1 MTAHA
6 EITGLILAGGRA
18 QRMGGI
24 DKGLV
29 SFMGKPLIEHAITRL
44 TPQVTSI
51 LINANRNQDHYAQYG
66 HAVIADHHA
75 DFAGPL
81 AGFAAGLE
89 HCNTEY
95 LLSVPCDSPVFP
107 LNLGERMLETMINT
121 QSDVVYASSVDAT
134 GTIWT
139 QPVFCLM
146 RRGVQQLLQ
155 NFLEHEGRKID
166 RWFETLP
173 SSTVIFTNEAAFANT
188 NTPEELQA
196 LEKTLQGSS

>member
-1 MTAHA
+1 MTARA

-44 TPQVTSI
+44 TPQVATI
-51 LINANRNQDHYAQYG
+51 LINANRNHDRYTQYG
-66 HAVIADHHA
+66 HAVIADQHP

-89 HCNTEY
+89 HCSTEY

-107 LNLGERMLETMINT
+107 LDLSQRMLEAMIDT
-121 QSDVVYASSVDAT
+121 QSDLVYASSIDPSGA
-134 GTIWT
+134 IWT

-146 RRGVQQLLQ
+146 HRSVEQSLQ
-155 NFLEHEGRKID
+155 DFLRQKGRKID
-166 RWFETLP
+166 RWFETLR
-173 SSTVIFTNEAAFANT
+173 SSTVVFTDEAAFANT

-196 LEKTLQGSS
+196 LEQTLQGSN

>member
-29 SFMGKPLIEHAITRL
+29 SFMGRPLIEHAIARL
-44 TPQVTSI
+44 SPQVKTI
-51 LINANRNQDHYAQYG
+51 LINANRNHDRYAQYG
-66 HAVIADHHA
+66 HAVIADHHP

-81 AGFAAGLE
+81 AGFAAGLK

-95 LLSVPCDSPVFP
+95 LLSAPCDSPVFP
-107 LNLGERMLETMINT
+107 LNLSEQLLKEMIST
-121 QSDVVYASSVDAT
+121 QSDLVYASSIDPT

-146 RRGVQQLLQ
+146 RRSVQQSLQ
-155 NFLEHEGRKID
+155 EFLDQGGRKID
-166 RWFETLP
+166 RWFEALP
-173 SSTVIFTNEAAFANT
+173 SSTVVFADEAAFANT

-196 LEKTLQGSS
+196 LEQVLHASN

>member
-29 SFMGKPLIEHAITRL
+29 SFMGKPLIEHTIARL
-44 TPQVTSI
+44 SPQVTSV
-51 LINANRNQDHYAQYG
+51 LINANRNHDRYAQYG

-81 AGFAAGLE
+81 AGFAAGIE
-89 HCNTEY
+89 HCNSGY
-95 LLSVPCDSPVFP
+95 LLSGPCDSPVFP
-107 LNLGERMLETMINT
+107 LNLSEQLLKEMIST
-121 QSDVVYASSVDAT
+121 QSDLVYASSIDPMGKT
-134 GTIWT
+134 WT

-146 RRGVQQLLQ
+146 RRSVQQSLQ
-155 NFLEHEGRKID
+155 AFLDQGGRKID
-166 RWFETLP
+166 RWFEALP
-173 SSTVIFTNEAAFANT
+173 SSTVVFADEAAFANT

-196 LEKTLQGSS
+196 LEQTLHASN

>member
-1 MTAHA
+1 MTARA

-29 SFMGKPLIEHAITRL
+29 PFMGKPLVEHAIDRL
-44 TPQVTSI
+44 TPQVASI
-51 LINANRNQDHYAQYG
+51 LINANRNQDHYAQYS
-66 HAVIADHHA
+66 HAVIADQHP

-107 LNLGERMLETMINT
+107 LNLSEQLLEKMIST
-121 QSDVVYASSVDAT
+121 QSDLVYASSVDTSGA
-134 GTIWT
+134 IWT

-146 RRGVQQLLQ
+146 RCSVKQSLQ
-155 NFLEHEGRKID
+155 DFLGQEGRKID

-173 SSTVIFTNEAAFANT
+173 SSTVIFTDEAAFANT
-188 NTPEELQA
+188 NTPEELRA
-196 LEKTLQGSS
+196 LEQTLQGSN

>member
-29 SFMGKPLIEHAITRL
+29 PFMGKPLIEHAVTRL
-44 TPQVTSI
+44 TPQVATI
-51 LINANRNQDHYAQYG
+51 LINANRNHDHYAQYG
-66 HAVIADHHA
+66 HAVIADHHP

-107 LNLGERMLETMINT
+107 LNLSEQMLEAMINT
-121 QSDVVYASSVDAT
+121 QSDVVYASSADPSGV
-134 GTIWT
+134 IWT

-146 RRGVQQLLQ
+146 RRGVKQSLQ
-155 NFLEHEGRKID
+155 DFLGHEGRKID

-173 SSTVIFTNEAAFANT
+173 SSTVIFSDAAAFANT

-196 LEKTLQGSS
+196 LEQALQGSN

>member
-29 SFMGKPLIEHAITRL
+29 SFMGKPLIEHAIARL
-44 TPQVTSI
+44 SPQVTTI
-51 LINANRNQDHYAQYG
+51 LINANRNHDHYAQYG
-66 HAVIADHHA
+66 HTVIADHHP

-89 HCNTEY
+89 HCSTEY

-107 LNLGERMLETMINT
+107 LNLSEQLLEEMIST
-121 QSDVVYASSVDAT
+121 QSDLVYASSVDAS
-134 GTIWT
+134 GASWT

-146 RRGVQQLLQ
+146 RRSVQPSLQ
-155 NFLEHEGRKID
+155 EFLDQGGRKID
-166 RWFETLP
+166 RWFGALP
-173 SSTVIFTNEAAFANT
+173 SSTVIFTDDAAFANT

-196 LEKTLQGSS
+196 LEHVLHASN

>member
-1 MTAHA
+1 MTARA

-29 SFMGKPLIEHAITRL
+29 PFMGKPLIEHAINRL
-44 TPQVTSI
+44 APQVTSI
-51 LINANRNQDHYAQYG
+51 LINANRNHDHYAQYG
-66 HAVIADHHA
+66 HAVIADQHP

-89 HCNTEY
+89 YCKTEY

-107 LNLGERMLETMINT
+107 LNLSEKMLEAMINM
-121 QSDVVYASSVDAT
+121 QSDLVYASSADPSGA
-134 GTIWT
+134 IWT

-146 RRGVQQLLQ
+146 RRSVQQSLQ
-155 NFLEHEGRKID
+155 DFLDQGGRKID
-166 RWFETLP
+166 RWFEALR
-173 SSTVIFTNEAAFANT
+173 SSTVVFADEAAFANT

-196 LEKTLQGSS
+196 LEQALQGSN

>member
-1 MTAHA
+1 MTAYA
-6 EITGLILAGGRA
+6 EITGLVLAGGRA

-29 SFMGKPLIEHAITRL
+29 SFMGKPLIEHAIARL
-44 TPQVTSI
+44 GPQVASI
-51 LINANRNQDHYAQYG
+51 LINANRNHDRYAQYG
-66 HAVIADHHA
+66 HAVITDQHP

-107 LNLGERMLETMINT
+107 LNLSEQLLKEMISKK
-121 QSDVVYASSVDAT
+121 SDLVYASSVDTT
-134 GTIWT
+134 GTTWT

-146 RRGVQQLLQ
+146 RRNVQQSLKE
-155 NFLEHEGRKID
+155 FLDQGGRKID
-166 RWFETLP
+166 RWFEALP
-173 SSTVIFTNEAAFANT
+173 SSTVIFADEAAFANT

-196 LEKTLQGSS
+196 LEQTLHASN

>member
-29 SFMGKPLIEHAITRL
+29 PFMGKPLIEHAIARL
-44 TPQVTSI
+44 GPQVTTI
-51 LINANRNQDHYAQYG
+51 LINANRNHDRYAQYG

-89 HCNTEY
+89 HCNSEY

-107 LNLGERMLETMINT
+107 LHLSEQLLEEMIST
-121 QSDVVYASSVDAT
+121 QSDLVYASSVDPA
-134 GTIWT
+134 GTTWA

-146 RRGVQQLLQ
+146 RRSVQQSLQ
-155 NFLEHEGRKID
+155 EFLDQGGRKID
-166 RWFETLP
+166 RWFEALP
-173 SSTVIFTNEAAFANT
+173 SSTVVFADDAAFANT

-196 LEKTLQGSS
+196 LEQALHASN

>member
-1 MTAHA
+1 VHT

-29 SFMGKPLIEHAITRL
+29 PFMGKPLIEQAIARL
-44 TPQVTSI
+44 SPQVTTI
-51 LINANRNQDHYAQYG
+51 LINANRNHDRYAEYG
-66 HAVIADHHA
+66 HAVIADHHP

-89 HCNTEY
+89 HCKTEY

-107 LNLGERMLETMINT
+107 LDLSERLLEEMIST
-121 QSDVVYASSVDAT
+121 QSDLVYASSLDTSGAS
-134 GTIWT
+134 WT

-146 RRGVQQLLQ
+146 RRTVQQSLQ
-155 NFLEHEGRKID
+155 AFLDQGGRKID
-166 RWFETLP
+166 RWFEALP
-173 SSTVIFTNEAAFANT
+173 SSTVVFADDAAFANT

-196 LEKTLQGSS
+196 LEQVLHASN

>member
-29 SFMGKPLIEHAITRL
+29 PFMGKPLIEHAIARL
-44 TPQVTSI
+44 SPQVTTI
-51 LINANRNQDHYAQYG
+51 LINANRNHDRYAQYG
-66 HAVIADHHA
+66 HAVIADHHP

-89 HCNTEY
+89 HSKTEY

-107 LNLGERMLETMINT
+107 LNLSQQLLEEMIST
-121 QSDVVYASSVDAT
+121 QSDLVYASSIDSAGVT
-134 GTIWT
+134 WT

-146 RRGVQQLLQ
+146 RRSVQQSLQ
-155 NFLEHEGRKID
+155 EFLDQGGRKID
-166 RWFETLP
+166 RWFEALP
-173 SSTVIFTNEAAFANT
+173 SSTVVFADEAAFANT

-196 LEKTLQGSS
+196 LEQVLHASN

>member
-29 SFMGKPLIEHAITRL
+29 PFMGKPLIEHAITRL
-44 TPQVTSI
+44 TPQASTI
-51 LINANRNQDHYAQYG
+51 LINANRNLDRYTQYG
-66 HAVIADHHA
+66 HAVIADQHP

-107 LNLGERMLETMINT
+107 LDLSERMLEAMINT
-121 QSDVVYASSVDAT
+121 QSDLVYASSIDPSGA
-134 GTIWT
+134 IWT

-146 RRGVQQLLQ
+146 RRSVKESLQ
-155 NFLEHEGRKID
+155 DFLGHEGRKID
-166 RWFETLP
+166 RWFEALR
-173 SSTVIFTNEAAFANT
+173 SSSAVFSNEAAFANT

-196 LEKTLQGSS
+196 LEQVLQAKN

>member
-1 MTAHA
+1 MTARA

-29 SFMGKPLIEHAITRL
+29 SFMGKPLIEHAIDRL
-44 TPQVTSI
+44 TPQVTAI
-51 LINANRNQDHYAQYG
+51 LINANRNQDRYAQYG
-66 HAVIADHHA
+66 HAVIADQHP

-89 HCNTEY
+89 DCKTEY

-107 LNLGERMLETMINT
+107 LNLSQRMLEAMINT
-121 QSDVVYASSVDAT
+121 QSDLVYASSVDAT
-134 GTIWT
+134 GTTWT

-146 RRGVQQLLQ
+146 RRSVEQSLQ
-155 NFLEHEGRKID
+155 DFLGQEGRKID
-166 RWFETLP
+166 RWFETLR
-173 SSTVIFTNEAAFANT
+173 SSTVVFTDEVAFANT
-188 NTPEELQA
+188 NTPEELRA
-196 LEKTLQGSS
+196 LEQTLQGSN

>member
-6 EITGLILAGGRA
+6 DITGLILAGGRA

-29 SFMGKPLIEHAITRL
+29 PFMGKPLIEHAITRL
-44 TPQVTSI
+44 SPQVAVI
-51 LINANRNQDHYAQYG
+51 VINANRNLDRYAQYG
-66 HAVIADHHA
+66 HTVIADHHP

-95 LLSVPCDSPVFP
+95 LLSAPCDSPVFP
-107 LNLGERMLETMINT
+107 LNLSEQLLEAMITT
-121 QSDVVYASSVDAT
+121 QSDLVYASSLDSSGAT
-134 GTIWT
+134 WA

-146 RRGVQQLLQ
+146 RRSVQQSLQ
-155 NFLEHEGRKID
+155 KFLDQGGRKID

-173 SSTVIFTNEAAFANT
+173 SSTVVFADEAAFANT

-196 LEKTLQGSS
+196 LEQVLQASN